1 MERIKMFS
9 APHKALR
16 NLLSQ
21 VSLLAGKI
29 DYNKIDDVVFLQ
41 EKAEILFALLSSH
54 AHTENEFILKP
65 LESKSA
71 GASDHDFKEHEQ
83 IEAQQAELQQQ
94 ILQLNGM
101 QTAEHGYYL
110 YLAVSKFHCMY
121 LEHILHEEEETQ
133 ELLWKH
139 FTDEELLQ
147 LRSDLLQHMSPDER
161 MLWMKYIVPSQTIA
175 ENTEILSALK
185 SVMPAP
191 VFDELCNMFKPEM
204 SKKEYEQLLNQL

>member
-29 DYNKIDDVVFLQ
+29 DYSQIDDVVYLQ
-41 EKAEILFALLSSH
+41 EKAQVLFALLSSH

-65 LESKSA
+65 LEAKST
-71 GASDHDFKEHEQ
+71 GASDHDLKEHEQ
-83 IEAQQAELQQQ
+83 IEEQQAELQQQ
-94 ILQLNGM
+94 MQLLNGM
-101 QTAEHGYYL
+101 QTAEQGYYL
-110 YLAVSKFHCMY
+110 YLGVSKFHAMY

-133 ELLWKH
+133 ALLWKH

-147 LRSDLLQHMSPDER
+147 LRADLLQHMSPDQR
-161 MLWMKYIVPSQTIA
+161 MLWMKYIVPSQTVS
-175 ENTEILSALK
+175 ENIELLGALK
-185 SVMPAP
+185 GVMPAP
-191 VFDELCNMFKPEM
+191 VFNEVCETFRPEM
-204 SKKEYEQLLNQL
+204 NEKEFKLLVNQL